1 MKTKQAAIIVS
12 VAALAV
18 VLTGVVLISGKA
30 ADETVLV
37 YKTPTCGCCQK
48 WVDHLDD
55 AGFDVEVRNLT
66 SLAAIKNELGLPRQ
80 LASCHTAIVD
90 GYVIEG
96 HVPAVHVQRLLEERP
111 AVKGIAVAGMPIG
124 SPGMEGPNPQAY
136 DVVAFDAEG
145 STSVYARVTPEAS
158 R

>member
-1 MKTKQAAIIVS
+1 MMTKQAAAIVS
-12 VAALAV
+12 GSVLAV
-18 VLTGVVLISGKA
+18 VLTGVVLLSGNA
-30 ADETVLV
+30 ADEAVLV

-48 WVDHLDD
+48 WVDHLDE

-66 SLAAIKNELGLPRQ
+66 SLGAIKNELGVPRQ
-80 LASCHTAIVD
+80 LASCHTAVVD

-96 HVPAVHVQRLLEERP
+96 HVPAVHVQRILAERP
-111 AVKGIAVAGMPIG
+111 AIKGIAVAGMPIG

-136 DVVAFDAEG
+136 DIVAFDAEG
-145 STSVYARVTPEAS
+145 STSLFAQESPGAS

>member
-1 MKTKQAAIIVS
+1 MMTKQAAVIVS
-12 VAALAV
+12 VAVLAV
-18 VLTGVVLISGKA
+18 ALTGVVLLSGKA

-80 LASCHTAIVD
+80 LASCHTAVVD

-111 AVKGIAVAGMPIG
+111 AIKGIAVAGMPIG

-136 DVVAFDAEG
+136 DVVAFDAAG
-145 STSVYARVTPEAS
+145 STSVYAREIPGAS

>member
-1 MKTKQAAIIVS
+1 MMTKQAAVIVS
-12 VAALAV
+12 VAVLAV

-80 LASCHTAIVD
+80 LASCHTAVVD

-111 AVKGIAVAGMPIG
+111 AIKGIAVAGMPIG

-145 STSVYARVTPEAS
+145 STSVYARETPGAS